1 MAGSK
6 NASGARWW
14 AMAAAVAVA
23 VGAVWV
29 TLVDNG
35 VTTSDPPPYTT
46 GSEAEQEAWFA
57 WVTTVLPQSRVA
69 RAVLASGLIGVGLMA
84 LRAAPAAWGSRGGA
98 VAVASAAGLWCVADL
113 AEAGGQQAVALMA
126 ASGNPIEAV
135 AVAAFTI
142 EMTTSWVE
150 AGAAVLLGAGAA
162 AMSREFLREG
172 RTRRLGI
179 CSVLVGLAGVGFGVL
194 IVVPEA
200 DTTIAG
206 IALGV
211 ILLPV
216 WVVWLSRSVTSC
228 GASTRDGHGA
238 ASRPPM
244 RGPVG
249 QAGSQQ

>member
-1 MAGSK
+1 MAGAGRSPWL
-6 NASGARWW
+6 GVFV
-14 AMAAAVAVA
+14 AVAVA

-69 RAVLASGLIGVGLMA
+69 RAVLALGLLGVGLTA
-84 LRAAPAAWGSRGGA
+84 LRAALPAWASRGGA
-98 VAVASAAGLWCVADL
+98 VAVMSAAGLWSVADL
-113 AEAGGQQAVALMA
+113 AEAGGQQAIALMA
-126 ASGNPIEAV
+126 ASGNPIESV
-135 AVAAFTI
+135 TVAAFTV
-142 EMTTSWVE
+142 EVTTSFVE
-150 AGAAVLLGAGAA
+150 AGAAVLVGVGAA
-162 AMSREFLREG
+162 VMGREFLREG

-179 CSVLVGLAGVGFGVL
+179 CSVLVGLAGVVFGVL
-194 IVVPEA
+194 IVLPET
-200 DTTIAG
+200 DTTISG

-216 WVVWLSRSVTSC
+216 WVVWLTRSVTSY

-238 ASRPPM
+238 ASRPP
-244 RGPVG
+244 RLGPVG